1 MITQQGVSLEPLT
14 YWLRI
19 EDIVMEPGIGVRLTE
34 QAVEGVFLL
43 QTGGD
48 LMRWIEESESL
59 LRLIDR
65 ELHRTAGVGYPD
77 LVDIAMATPQVES
90 LQSLLATVPNR

>member
-1 MITQQGVSLEPLT
+1 MTAQMSVSLEPLT

-19 EDIVMEPGIGVRLTE
+19 DDIISEPGIGERLTR

-48 LMRWIEESESL
+48 LTAWIDASEVL
-59 LRLIDR
+59 LRLIDSDLR
-65 ELHRTAGVGYPD
+65 LTAGAGYPE
-77 LVDIAMATPQVES
+77 LIDIAMATPQVES
-90 LQSLLATVPNR
+90 LQSLLAAVPGR